1 MRRAAAAV
9 CVASVVAGC
18 GSGDRS
24 PSQSGPEAIRS
35 ASYVASPTVGPG
47 TAARLFAIPG
57 LGRFTA
63 RCNRSGL
70 ASVAYR
76 LAAGSASQLVT
87 HRTSGWLDPGDR
99 LVEQVG
105 DPSQWQIAIL
115 SEGTIQIA
123 TASFS
128 AKRMKGSSFC
138 FVTAKADVSARRR

>member
-24 PSQSGPEAIRS
+24 PSQSGPEALTN

-57 LGRFTA
+57 LGRFMA
-63 RCNRSGL
+63 HCNRGGV

-76 LAAGSASQLVT
+76 VAAGSASQLVT
-87 HRTSGWLDPGDR
+87 HRSSRWLDPGDR
-99 LVEQVG
+99 LVEPVG
-105 DPSQWQIAIL
+105 DPSQWQVAIL
-115 SEGTIQIA
+115 AEGKIQIA

-128 AKRMKGSSFC
+128 AKRMKGSSGC